1 MNIKTLLNSIVV
13 ELTMLRTDRI
23 ESKFLF
29 WRGLYY
35 EGSIFPK
42 RERERERERKRV
54 R

>member
-1 MNIKTLLNSIVV
+1 
-13 ELTMLRTDRI
+13 MLRTDRI

-42 RERERERERKRV
+42 RERERERERGSDNFRGKWKIV
-54 R
+54 